1 MNRELERFPT
11 LEEIRKEY
19 PNPMT
24 VDNNSLLVDA
34 WKDSLP
40 EDKLYVVGK
49 GEVWETEE
57 TDEQYPHCNYCV
69 GGALHMAFDVHFEED
84 RELGSFPRV
93 NELAETLHYFCN
105 MPYASVHNDMIEYD
119 CPFHPEHENRKCFNT
134 DDSEQT
140 AIDLAS
146 AIIDANDSERYEE
159 AWEYVGQAL
168 DTKKK
173 GIV

>member
-1 MNRELERFPT
+1 MDRKVIIST
-11 LEEIRKEY
+11 LLSPATTSAVTIKFQ
-19 PNPMT
+19 M
-24 VDNNSLLVDA
+24 SLNHA
-34 WKDSLP
+34 S
-40 EDKLYVVGK
+40 
-49 GEVWETEE
+49 
-57 TDEQYPHCNYCV
+57 
-69 GGALHMAFDVHFEED
+69 A
-84 RELGSFPRV
+84 
-93 NELAETLHYFCN
+93 N
-105 MPYASVHNDMIEYD
+105 MV
-119 CPFHPEHENRKCFNT
+119 FNT